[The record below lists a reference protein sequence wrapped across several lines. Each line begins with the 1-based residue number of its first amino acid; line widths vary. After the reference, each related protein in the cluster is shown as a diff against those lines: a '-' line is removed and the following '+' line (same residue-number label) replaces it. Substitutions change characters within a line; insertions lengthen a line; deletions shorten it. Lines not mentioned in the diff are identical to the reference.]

1 MDTPQKQLA
10 RMIESLRE
18 LLNDRREYEQNDALE
33 GVIEC
38 NSALSEIRL
47 AIKEHCAAHGL
58 ALPKGI

>member
-1 MDTPQKQLA
+1 MDNPQEQLT
-10 RMIESLRE
+10 RMIDKLQE

-47 AIKEHCAAHGL
+47 AIKEYCATHELVVPRGV
-58 ALPKGI
+58 